1 MPFRAAASASAMPTS
16 PPPRI
21 RRSRLSLI
29 VCFPRSCSTMQAR
42 SFLGLRALAVLF
54 LSLLAVS
61 AVAQRA
67 DNMDRSPA
75 ELLVEGPVAPGQEV
89 ELALRFQPV
98 EGWHG
103 YWSNPGDAG
112 EGMRLEW
119 NLPAGW
125 EAGEPQYPVPEKLLI
140 VCLMNHVYE
149 GEHAVLVPLTVPAEA
164 GESRSYPISVFA
176 EWLSCSDTL
185 CVPQWATLSA
195 EVIVGET
202 SPARARF
209 DEWRS
214 RIPPMIDSEASFE
227 LSASLLRIG
236 IPLDRK
242 SVVEG
247 RW

>member
-42 SFLGLRALAVLF
+42 SFLGLRALTVLF

-61 AVAQRA
+61 AVAQRT

-75 ELLVEGPVAPGQEV
+75 EMLVERPVAPGQEV
-89 ELALRFQPV
+89 EVALQFLPLD
-98 EGWHG
+98 GWHG
-103 YWSNPGDAG
+103 YWANPGDAG

-125 EAGEPQYPVPEKLLI
+125 QAGEPQYPVPEKLVI
-140 VCLMNHVYE
+140 AGLMNHVYE
-149 GEHAVLVPLTVPAEA
+149 GEHAVLVTLQVPAEA
-164 GESRSYPISVFA
+164 APGRSYPVSVYG

-185 CVPQWATLSA
+185 CVPQWGTLSA
-195 EVIVGET
+195 QVTVGEAGAA
-202 SPARARF
+202 SPQF

-214 RIPPMIDSEASFE
+214 RIPP
-227 LSASLLRIG
+227 
-236 IPLDRK
+236 
-242 SVVEG
+242 
-247 RW
+247 